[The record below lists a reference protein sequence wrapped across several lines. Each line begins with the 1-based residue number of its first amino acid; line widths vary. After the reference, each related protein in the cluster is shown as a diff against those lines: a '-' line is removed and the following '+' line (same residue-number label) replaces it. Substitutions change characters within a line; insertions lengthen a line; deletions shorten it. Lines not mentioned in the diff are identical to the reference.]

1 MHTRREKHMAE
12 LFGIE
17 AGAIVNEVT
26 ATVEKAFKAV
36 REIPRGLHHP
46 PGMRFRDDPGDV
58 HVACGQTNDEE
69 DVVTD

>member
-1 MHTRREKHMAE
+1 LHTRREKHMAE

-36 REIPRGLHHP
+36 L
-46 PGMRFRDDPGDV
+46 RFRAV
-58 HVACGQTNDEE
+58 CTIHRACGSGMIPAMCTSR
-69 DVVTD
+69 VARRMTKKTW